1 MDKKRQIAGA
11 LSAIL
16 LVTSLPTPLLAA
28 QEFESKPIFAEREEA
43 KHSNVLQQQVKQ
55 VSQDRLLSANKDDQ
69 EGIIGD
75 SVLKK
80 VINKELGREAKT
92 PISESDLAGL
102 TEIDHTNYEIGDVI
116 HSITGI
122 EYATNLESATFYY
135 DGTDLTPL
143 RNLTKLTSLAI
154 YGTPNDDYDDETRI
168 AKRSEL
174 TSIESLENLTEITHL
189 TIDNTKLA
197 DLSPLN
203 NLKKLYN
210 VDLNYNE
217 ITSESLKGLT
227 SFKEGQDKVN
237 RGPMVL
243 NGNKISDGRILRDL
257 TFKIDECQNQRVT
270 ITPDSTTFENPCID
284 RMGKYYEFKS
294 PYLEEVEEAEF
305 QHSKYK
311 LTDSTDSVKEIQVS
325 FATYGHKGTLTI
337 DLSAL
342 NKKSPG
348 GEDEVIS
355 DPELRKCINGQL
367 DRPSD
372 QPITNEDLQSEAL
385 WAITSEDDDE
395 NIYSLKGLEKATN
408 LTSIDIHY
416 TGNDLSPIKN
426 LTNLEE
432 LTLRPK
438 AGSQEKIQ
446 LDSLEDLSALN
457 NLTALTINNAEIKD
471 WSALTKLKNIYEL
484 DLKNDNL
491 EAKDLT
497 VFNKMGKLPN
507 KEKRTSLNL
516 EGNKIQD
523 ISSYNKNNFKR
534 TNITGQKIRITPE
547 EKTFDNP
554 IKHIEPGSV
563 STDVM
568 PVKLYIPK
576 GINSFIPEGD
586 PGNHLK
592 QIKPTSENK
601 LKDFEKYEIVGD
613 LEGLSSFDAE
623 FNGFG
628 HPHQFSGTLTIDLS
642 KIHESKE
649 LEKAKKAAKETIE
662 NLKELSQEE
671 KTDYKNQVDQAQDKE
686 AVDQVLTQAKAKAEK
701 NKDKK
706 RQAITIHVNGY
717 EGKTY
722 IQTFY
727 NSKIEIKNKDING
740 DPGKRLDESGLFWKL
755 SPGTYEVTI
764 SYPGFKT
771 LTEEVKVEK
780 DTTDLDFDLQKE
792 VDPSQDEKH
801 RYSQPSIQKIQ
812 LVEFGNPD
820 KVLKEGTIRG
830 NLITFTVENAADRE
844 RIFNDKATIKIP
856 ESTNVHAYE
865 TCSYICPSRFK
876 KGYDFHPTSGD
887 LKELTTGE
895 SRDPIVF
902 NPDGVTSLFVKGKG
916 GKVTEYSMFVKEKPT
931 QHAVIFLAPKDNTTA
946 TGMMY
951 LNWKQGS
958 GQAGKMCQDL
968 VQVVEDGQPFVEPFK
983 WVEDN
988 TELKA
993 RFIQHGLGKF
1003 LGWYDE
1009 RYGGKRYDGT
1019 PITEDIALYARFEKT
1034 TEPTDYQDPFTV
1046 WLHRDT
1052 GIMKDPIKISWS
1064 VNGEALKEN
1073 PTFDHFKVHKG
1084 DQLNLKIDDTNSPWK
1099 LSGMEVRYGTLKL
1112 PITKDDQ
1119 GIYHFTP
1126 VPSHDNTALY
1136 PDNDIYLSWVK
1147 KDDAGKQ
1154 AFDINKQHNIHLL
1167 QEGTRVKFTNIS
1179 EISDY
1184 KTDHNLLSKFQEG
1197 HTIRFQVQGEEITEV
1212 KVQDQADKP
1221 VKLNV
1226 DSETKDEKTGLITRN
1241 YFFVMPADD
1250 VDLIVKG
1257 TYQKKLPLRRIDFKF
1272 KDSQGKE
1279 VAKDQIK
1286 SLTITGGGETYTFDD
1301 LSKDTNIPV
1310 SNLGYTYFYTVVTED
1325 GVLYQGKFTKT
1336 AKELGDSYTIELKAE
1351 NPGKE
1356 KTKENFESLVTTAEG
1371 LIKDSSY
1378 TQESRDKLQAALTSA
1393 KHQGNLQAY
1402 TAACKIITDAMSGLK
1417 KADVPTV
1424 DSKEKAKESLEG
1436 LIRRL
1441 SNLKKADYESKA
1453 WDAFDKEM
1461 DKAKAVLKD
1470 ANSSE
1475 DALNSAR
1482 TALTRAEVELDKH
1495 KIVPEDMT
1503 KAEKNLRDLIK
1514 TIERLE
1520 EKNYSKET
1528 WKDLKYALDQAKDEL
1543 NYSKRTEWSL
1553 ERAYDKL
1560 NKAYKDLKL
1569 ADKLAEEAEKIN
1581 QDHKVLVRNS
1591 SYQNM
1596 TDIKSHWA
1604 RDFIKYCMDR
1614 GYLVGTSITSFSPDR
1629 PTTRAEFVTV
1639 LSRLAGIK
1647 EENYKKNKFADVPK
1661 GVYYEAAVNWA
1672 QDKKIVEGTGSNKF
1686 APDQTMTREE
1696 MATILDRYFQA
1707 TNKAYGNRGA
1717 LYFKDQGEMS
1727 TWAAD
1732 SVKRMTQAGIL
1743 HGTDRNTF
1751 EPKSSFTRAEL
1762 ATVIYQLNK

>member
-1 MDKKRQIAGA
+1 MDKKRQIAGV

-69 EGIIGD
+69 EGIIRD

-154 YGTPNDDYDDETRI
+154 YGMPNDDYDAETRI

-210 VDLNYNE
+210 VDLKYNE
-217 ITSESLKGLT
+217 ITSESLEALRT
-227 SFKEGQDKVN
+227 SFKEGQDKVP

-257 TFKIDECQNQRVT
+257 TFKIHECQNQRVT

-284 RMGKYYEFKS
+284 RMGNYYEFKS

-311 LTDSTDSVKEIQVS
+311 LTASTDSVKVIQVS

-385 WAITSEDDDE
+385 WAITSADDDE
-395 NIYSLKGLEKATN
+395 NIHSLQGLEKATN

-446 LDSLEDLSALN
+446 LDSLADLSALN

-471 WSALTKLKNIYEL
+471 LSALTKLKNIYVL
-484 DLKNDNL
+484 DLKDDNL
-491 EAKDLT
+491 EAKDLA
-497 VFNKMGKLPN
+497 VFNTMGKLPN
-507 KEKRTSLNL
+507 KNKRTSLNL

-523 ISSYNKNNFKR
+523 ISSYNKGNFYK

-568 PVKLYIPK
+568 PVKLYLSKDNKIM
-576 GINSFIPEGD
+576 PEKD
-586 PGNHLK
+586 PDNHLK
-592 QIKPTSENK
+592 AIEPTSENK

-623 FNGFG
+623 FNGYGF
-628 HPHQFSGTLTIDLS
+628 PHQFNGTLTIDLS

-686 AVDQVLTQAKAKAEK
+686 AVGQVLTQAKAKAEK

-727 NSKIEIKNKDING
+727 NSEIEIKNKDIEG
-740 DPGKRLDESGLFWKL
+740 DQGKRLDESGLFWKL

-820 KVLKEGTIRG
+820 NVLGEGTIRG
-830 NLITFTVENAADRE
+830 NLITFTVGNAADRE

-865 TCSYICPSRFK
+865 TCSYICPSRFH
-876 KGYDFHPTSGD
+876 KGYDFSPTSGD

-951 LNWKQGS
+951 LNWKQRS

-1046 WLHRDT
+1046 WLHRNT

-1084 DQLNLKIDDTNSPWK
+1084 DQLNLKIDDTGSPWK

-1119 GIYHFTP
+1119 GIYHFKP

-1147 KDDAGKQ
+1147 EEDAGNQ
-1154 AFDINKQHNIHLL
+1154 AFDITKQHNIHLL

-1212 KVQDQADKP
+1212 NAQDQADKP
-1221 VKLNV
+1221 VKLNKK
-1226 DSETKDEKTGLITRN
+1226 SETKDEKTGLITRN
-1241 YFFVMPADD
+1241 YSFVMPADD

-1279 VAKDQIK
+1279 VAKDQIR

-1301 LSKDTNIPV
+1301 LSNGTNIPV

-1356 KTKENFESLVTTAEG
+1356 KTKEDFESLVTTAEG

-1417 KADVPTV
+1417 KADTLP
-1424 DSKEKAKESLEG
+1424 DKEKAKESLKD
-1436 LIRRL
+1436 LINRL

-1470 ANSSE
+1470 ATSSK

-1482 TALTRAEVELDKH
+1482 TALAQAEAELDRH

-1514 TIERLE
+1514 TIEKLE

-1647 EENYKKNKFADVPK
+1647 EENYKKNKFTDVPK

-1672 QDKKIVEGTGSNKF
+1672 QEKKIVEGTGSSRF

-1696 MATILDRYFQA
+1696 MATILDRYFQV

-1727 TWAAD
+1727 IWAAD

>member
-1 MDKKRQIAGA
+1 MNKKRQVAGA
-11 LSAIL
+11 LSAIIL
-16 LVTSLPTPLLAA
+16 LTSLPSPLLATKGSEA
-28 QEFESKPIFAEREEA
+28 LPISAEQEDI

-55 VSQDRLLSANKDDQ
+55 VSQDRLLSANEDAQ
-69 EGIIGD
+69 EDTIGD
-75 SVLKK
+75 PVLKK
-80 VINKELGREAKT
+80 VINKGLNREVNA
-92 PISESDLAGL
+92 PISKSDLAGL
-102 TEIDHTNYEIGDVI
+102 TKIDYYDYETGDII
-116 HSITGI
+116 HSIEGI
-122 EYATNLESATFYY
+122 EYAKNLESATFYY

-143 RNLTKLTSLAI
+143 RNLTKLTSLSI
-154 YGTPNDDYDDETRI
+154 DGMPNDDYDDDETRI

-174 TSIESLENLTEITHL
+174 TSIKDLENLTEITHL
-189 TIDNTKLA
+189 TIDNTKLV

-210 VDLNYNE
+210 VDLNYND

-227 SFKEGQDKVN
+227 SFKRDEDTKP
-237 RGPMVL
+237 RGPMGL
-243 NGNKISDGRILRDL
+243 DGNKISDGSIFRELKFPIYD
-257 TFKIDECQNQRVT
+257 CQYQRVI
-270 ITPDSTTFENPCID
+270 ITPDSTTFKNPCINKL
-284 RMGKYYEFKS
+284 GKYYELKRE
-294 PYLEEVEEAEF
+294 YLEEVEKADF
-305 QHSKYK
+305 QYSQYK
-311 LTDSTDSVKEIQVS
+311 LTDSADNVKEIQVP
-325 FATYGHKGTLTI
+325 F
-337 DLSAL
+337 
-342 NKKSPG
+342 
-348 GEDEVIS
+348 
-355 DPELRKCINGQL
+355 
-367 DRPSD
+367 
-372 QPITNEDLQSEAL
+372 
-385 WAITSEDDDE
+385 
-395 NIYSLKGLEKATN
+395 
-408 LTSIDIHY
+408 
-416 TGNDLSPIKN
+416 
-426 LTNLEE
+426 
-432 LTLRPK
+432 
-438 AGSQEKIQ
+438 
-446 LDSLEDLSALN
+446 
-457 NLTALTINNAEIKD
+457 
-471 WSALTKLKNIYEL
+471 
-484 DLKNDNL
+484 
-491 EAKDLT
+491 
-497 VFNKMGKLPN
+497 GKP
-507 KEKRTSLNL
+507 
-516 EGNKIQD
+516 
-523 ISSYNKNNFKR
+523 
-534 TNITGQKIRITPE
+534 
-547 EKTFDNP
+547 
-554 IKHIEPGSV
+554 
-563 STDVM
+563 
-568 PVKLYIPK
+568 
-576 GINSFIPEGD
+576 
-586 PGNHLK
+586 
-592 QIKPTSENK
+592 
-601 LKDFEKYEIVGD
+601 
-613 LEGLSSFDAE
+613 DAH
-623 FNGFG
+623 N
-628 HPHQFSGTLTIDLS
+628 GTLTIDLS
-642 KIHESKE
+642 KIHQANQESKE
-649 LEKAKKAAKETIE
+649 LEKAKKEAKETIE

-671 KTDYKNQVDQAQDKE
+671 KTNYKNQVDRAQDKE
-686 AVDQVLTQAKAKAEK
+686 AVDQVLTEAKAKAEE
-701 NKDKK
+701 NKDRK

-727 NSKIEIKNKDING
+727 NSEIEIKNKDING
-740 DPGKRLDESGLFWKL
+740 DPGKRLDGSGLFWKL

-820 KVLKEGTIRG
+820 EVLGEGTIRG
-830 NLITFTVENAADRE
+830 NLITFAVKNAADRE

-865 TCSYICPSRFK
+865 TCSYICPSRFH

-931 QHAVIFLAPKDNTTA
+931 QHAVIFLAPKDDTTE

-993 RFIQHGLGKF
+993 RFIQHGLGNF

-1034 TEPTDYQDPFTV
+1034 TKPTDHQDPFTV
-1046 WLHRDT
+1046 WLHRNIDV
-1052 GIMKDPIKISWS
+1052 MKDPIKISWS
-1064 VNGEALKEN
+1064 VNGETLKEN
-1073 PTFDHFKVHKG
+1073 PTFDHFKVRKG

-1147 KDDAGKQ
+1147 KEDAGNQ

-1167 QEGTRVKFTNIS
+1167 QEGTLVEFTNIS
-1179 EISDY
+1179 DIADY

-1212 KVQDQADKP
+1212 KAQDQADKP
-1221 VKLNV
+1221 VKLNK

-1241 YFFVMPADD
+1241 YSFVMPADD

-1257 TYQKKLPLRRIDFKF
+1257 TYKKKLPLRRIDFNF

-1279 VAKDQIK
+1279 VAKNQIK

-1310 SNLGYTYFYTVVTED
+1310 SNLGYTYFYTVVTKD

-1336 AKELGDSYTIELKAE
+1336 AKELGDSYTIELKTE

-1356 KTKENFESLVTTAEG
+1356 KTKEDFESLVTTAEG

-1475 DALNSAR
+1475 DALNSAW
-1482 TALTRAEVELDKH
+1482 TALTRAKVELDRY

-1614 GYLVGTSITSFSPDR
+1614 GYLVGTSITNFSPNR

-1647 EENYKKNKFADVPK
+1647 EENYKKNKFTDVPK

-1672 QDKKIVEGTGSNKF
+1672 QEKKIVEGTGSSRF
-1686 APDQTMTREE
+1686 APEQTMTREE
-1696 MATILDRYFQA
+1696 MATILDRYFQV
-1707 TNKAYGNRGA
+1707 TKKNYGNRGA

-1727 TWAAD
+1727 IWAAD
-1732 SVKRMTQAGIL
+1732 SVRRMTQAGIL

>member
-1 MDKKRQIAGA
+1 MNKKRQVAGA
-11 LSAIL
+11 LSAIIL
-16 LVTSLPTPLLAA
+16 LTSLPSPLLATKGSEA
-28 QEFESKPIFAEREEA
+28 LPISAEQEDI

-55 VSQDRLLSANKDDQ
+55 VSQDRLLSANEDAQ
-69 EGIIGD
+69 EDTIGD
-75 SVLKK
+75 PVLKK
-80 VINKELGREAKT
+80 VINKGLNREVNA
-92 PISESDLAGL
+92 PISKSDLAGL
-102 TEIDHTNYEIGDVI
+102 TKIDYYDYETGDII
-116 HSITGI
+116 HSIEGI
-122 EYATNLESATFYY
+122 EYAKNLESATFYY

-143 RNLTKLTSLAI
+143 RNLTKLTSLSI
-154 YGTPNDDYDDETRI
+154 DGMPNDDYDDDETRI

-174 TSIESLENLTEITHL
+174 TSIKDLENLTEITHL
-189 TIDNTKLA
+189 TIDNTKLV

-210 VDLNYNE
+210 VDLNYND

-227 SFKEGQDKVN
+227 SFKRDEDTKP
-237 RGPMVL
+237 RGPMGL
-243 NGNKISDGRILRDL
+243 DGNKISDGSIFRELKFPIYD
-257 TFKIDECQNQRVT
+257 CQYQRVI
-270 ITPDSTTFENPCID
+270 ITPDSTTFKNPCINKL
-284 RMGKYYEFKS
+284 GKYYELKS
-294 PYLEEVEEAEF
+294 EYLEEVEKADF
-305 QHSKYK
+305 QYSQYK
-311 LTDSTDSVKEIQVS
+311 LTDSADNVKEIQVP
-325 FATYGHKGTLTI
+325 F
-337 DLSAL
+337 
-342 NKKSPG
+342 
-348 GEDEVIS
+348 
-355 DPELRKCINGQL
+355 
-367 DRPSD
+367 
-372 QPITNEDLQSEAL
+372 
-385 WAITSEDDDE
+385 
-395 NIYSLKGLEKATN
+395 
-408 LTSIDIHY
+408 
-416 TGNDLSPIKN
+416 
-426 LTNLEE
+426 
-432 LTLRPK
+432 
-438 AGSQEKIQ
+438 
-446 LDSLEDLSALN
+446 
-457 NLTALTINNAEIKD
+457 
-471 WSALTKLKNIYEL
+471 
-484 DLKNDNL
+484 
-491 EAKDLT
+491 
-497 VFNKMGKLPN
+497 GKP
-507 KEKRTSLNL
+507 
-516 EGNKIQD
+516 
-523 ISSYNKNNFKR
+523 
-534 TNITGQKIRITPE
+534 
-547 EKTFDNP
+547 
-554 IKHIEPGSV
+554 
-563 STDVM
+563 
-568 PVKLYIPK
+568 
-576 GINSFIPEGD
+576 
-586 PGNHLK
+586 
-592 QIKPTSENK
+592 
-601 LKDFEKYEIVGD
+601 
-613 LEGLSSFDAE
+613 DAH
-623 FNGFG
+623 N
-628 HPHQFSGTLTIDLS
+628 GTLTIDLS
-642 KIHESKE
+642 KIHQANQESKE
-649 LEKAKKAAKETIE
+649 LEKAKKEAKETIE

-671 KTDYKNQVDQAQDKE
+671 KTNYKNQVDRAQDKE
-686 AVDQVLTQAKAKAEK
+686 AVDQVLTEAKAKAEE
-701 NKDKK
+701 NKDRK

-727 NSKIEIKNKDING
+727 NSEIEIKNKDING
-740 DPGKRLDESGLFWKL
+740 DPGKRLDGSGLFWKL

-820 KVLKEGTIRG
+820 EVLGEGTIRG
-830 NLITFTVENAADRE
+830 NLITFAVKNAADRE

-865 TCSYICPSRFK
+865 TCSYICPSRFH

-931 QHAVIFLAPKDNTTA
+931 QHAVIFLAPKDDTTE

-993 RFIQHGLGKF
+993 RFIQHGLGNF

-1034 TEPTDYQDPFTV
+1034 TKPTDHQDPFTV
-1046 WLHRDT
+1046 WLHRNIDV
-1052 GIMKDPIKISWS
+1052 MKDPIKISWS
-1064 VNGEALKEN
+1064 VNGETLKEN
-1073 PTFDHFKVHKG
+1073 PTFDHFKVRKG

-1147 KDDAGKQ
+1147 KEDAGNQ

-1167 QEGTRVKFTNIS
+1167 QEGTLVEFTNIS
-1179 EISDY
+1179 DIADY

-1212 KVQDQADKP
+1212 KAQDQADKP
-1221 VKLNV
+1221 VKLNK

-1241 YFFVMPADD
+1241 YSFVMPADD

-1257 TYQKKLPLRRIDFKF
+1257 TYKKKLPLRRIDFNF

-1279 VAKDQIK
+1279 VAKNQIK

-1310 SNLGYTYFYTVVTED
+1310 SNLGYTYFYTVVTKD

-1336 AKELGDSYTIELKAE
+1336 AKELGDSYTIELKTE

-1356 KTKENFESLVTTAEG
+1356 KTKEDFESLVTTAEG

-1475 DALNSAR
+1475 DALNSAW
-1482 TALTRAEVELDKH
+1482 TALTRAKVELDRY

-1614 GYLVGTSITSFSPDR
+1614 GYLVGTSITNFSPNR

-1647 EENYKKNKFADVPK
+1647 EENYKKNKFTDVPK

-1672 QDKKIVEGTGSNKF
+1672 QEKKIVEGTGSSRF

-1696 MATILDRYFQA
+1696 MATILDRYFQV
-1707 TNKAYGNRGA
+1707 TKKNYGNRGA

-1727 TWAAD
+1727 IWAAD
-1732 SVKRMTQAGIL
+1732 SVRRMTQAGIL